1 MTRLERSRE
10 RRLRSQDGQIFILTV
25 LILALG
31 SGFLVFSLLG
41 SRANAAEKNRA
52 TDAAFLQVKQAL
64 MGWSAARTP
73 TVGSPTSRPGEL
85 PCPDM
90 NNDGMDNDGACAAG
104 DIGRVP
110 WKTLDIPEPKDG
122 NGETLWYA
130 IAGPFRYKPQASSP
144 ITSDTLGTLTVYAGS
159 SATTQTSQAIA
170 VLFAP
175 GPPIGTQARGSAAA
189 ACSTT
194 GTTIAQNLCAANYLE
209 STGGGNNAQINGPFI
224 QAQSSSTF
232 NDRVLAITNAD
243 LMPLVEQRVAREIM
257 ARLNQYKAS
266 EGSYPWADLANGDSN
281 GDATSGFYNR
291 PRFPCGTAKPTD
303 WSALSPPIVL
313 PDWLTNGCPDSGTG
327 FVDGWSS
334 VIYYAVAKNR
344 LEAGGS
350 NCTTCFGTTTLTVT
364 NPNSLIADVCSTI
377 SAVWAC
383 RPTVLPASTTADLV
397 LITPG
402 SATASRIAGWSN
414 SSFSAISGYF
424 EDSENSDNNNDTY
437 VVPSSTRYD
446 RDRLYIA
453 Q

>member
-1 MTRLERSRE
+1 
-10 RRLRSQDGQIFILTV
+10 
-25 LILALG
+25 
-31 SGFLVFSLLG
+31 
-41 SRANAAEKNRA
+41 
-52 TDAAFLQVKQAL
+52 
-64 MGWSAARTP
+64 
-73 TVGSPTSRPGEL
+73 
-85 PCPDM
+85 M

-243 LMPLVEQRVAREIM
+243 LMPLVERRVAREMM
-257 ARLNQYKAS
+257 ALLNQYKA
-266 EGSYPWADLANGDSN
+266 GAGVYPWADLADGVSN
-281 GDATSGFYNR
+281 GGPTPADGYYNR
-291 PRFPCGTAKPTD
+291 NRFPCKTAKPTD
-303 WSALSPPIVL
+303 WVALGITL

-334 VIYYAVAKNR
+334 VIYYAVAQNK
-344 LEAGGS
+344 LEGAGS
-350 NCTTCFGTTTLTVT
+350 NCTICFGTSTLTVT
-364 NPNSLIADVCSTI
+364 NPNSLVADVCSTI
-377 SAVWAC
+377 SGVFAC
-383 RPTVLPASTTADLV
+383 RPTVLAGSTTADL
-397 LITPG
+397 LLMTPG

-424 EDSENSDNNNDTY
+424 KDSENSDNNNDTY